1 MAAMSGWTW
10 SMKPQNITMHARNR
24 RFTLK
29 GNRIVIVA
37 SVDECYIVKICFHM
51 GFPAEARG
59 YELDS
64 LL

>member
-1 MAAMSGWTW
+1 M
-10 SMKPQNITMHARNR
+10 QARNR